1 VKLSKKHDAIEA
13 LEGGLIVS
21 CQASQGEP
29 LAHPEHILALSLTVL
44 MGGACALRLEGVEN
58 VEVVRKSTKVP
69 IIGLT
74 KIHGLNTV
82 EMLQQVYI
90 TATFEDAA
98 ALAAAGAD
106 IIALDATGRPRKD
119 GMPLDKTI
127 DRIHFEL
134 NKPVWADC
142 ATKED
147 GIAAWKAGADII
159 STTLYGYTQET
170 LTDDDSPGFEL
181 LRDLIET
188 VKVPVILEGRI
199 WHPDEVTSAFDLG
212 AFAVVVGSAITRP
225 HYITKRF
232 VEAINDSG
240 FDDDVTI
247 RNTSTAGTSGDTE
260 LRSTSGDTEERGTSG
275 DTELRSTPGD
285 TVEPGAGSVSGAQ
298 A

>member
-1 VKLSKKHDAIEA
+1 MKLSKKHDAIEA

-29 LAHPEHILALSLTVL
+29 LAHPEHILAMSLTVL

-58 VEVVRKSTKVP
+58 VETVRKSTKVP

-74 KIHGLNTV
+74 KIHGLNSL

-90 TATFEDAA
+90 TPTFEDAA

-119 GMPLDKTI
+119 GMTLDKTI
-127 DRIHFEL
+127 NRIHFEL

-159 STTLYGYTQET
+159 STTLFGYTQET

-188 VKVPVILEGRI
+188 VNVPVILEGRI

-212 AFAVVVGSAITRP
+212 AYAVVVGSAITRP

-232 VEAINDSG
+232 VEAINDVG
-240 FDDDVTI
+240 FDDEVTI
-247 RNTSTAGTSGDTE
+247 RNTAAGSLNLDDDTS
-260 LRSTSGDTEERGTSG
+260 
-275 DTELRSTPGD
+275 GD
-285 TVEPGAGSVSGAQ
+285 TVEPATDSASGAQ

>member
-1 VKLSKKHDAIEA
+1 MKLSKKHDAIEA

-29 LAHPEHILALSLTVL
+29 LAHPEHILAMSLTVL

-58 VEVVRKSTKVP
+58 VEAVRKSTKVP

-74 KIHGLNTV
+74 KIHGLNSL

-90 TATFEDAA
+90 TPTFEDAA

-119 GMPLDKTI
+119 GMSLDKTI
-127 DRIHFEL
+127 NRIHFEL

-159 STTLYGYTQET
+159 STTLFGYTQET

-188 VKVPVILEGRI
+188 VNVPVILEGRI

-212 AFAVVVGSAITRP
+212 AYAVVVGSAITRP

-232 VEAINDSG
+232 VEAINDVG
-240 FDDDVTI
+240 FDDEVTI
-247 RNTSTAGTSGDTE
+247 RNTAAGSLNLDDDTSGDT
-260 LRSTSGDTEERGTSG
+260 
-275 DTELRSTPGD
+275 
-285 TVEPGAGSVSGAQ
+285 VESATDSASGAQ